1 MLSEEFIKLK
11 NPVKANIEPGVK
23 LIPSDEYRKM
33 KEMFREYPALAF
45 VRDVSPPETCRTYFI
60 TNTRGENAIH
70 PTNLAKMLELSNRY
84 LREAEMHGL
93 TGVIILDGIEY
104 LTIYNGIT
112 AVVKFLAILR
122 DMVVVRNGSLLVV
135 VDEAAWEKKYRTIR
149 RILLGE

>member
-1 MLSEEFIKLK
+1 
-11 NPVKANIEPGVK
+11 
-23 LIPSDEYRKM
+23 
-33 KEMFREYPALAF
+33 
-45 VRDVSPPETCRTYFI
+45 
-60 TNTRGENAIH
+60 
-70 PTNLAKMLELSNRY
+70 MLELSNRY

-135 VDEAAWEKKYRTIR
+135 VDEAAWEKKEYRTIR